1 MAATSGRG
9 EENWDK
15 IIKLCD
21 RIRDSYGATAMASA
35 LSSVMKRMKSGDASV
50 QQQAVTV
57 SHYITSIYLLGVCVC
72 VLDVHMVG
80 LLSIWVEY
88 NIH

>member
-21 RIRDSYGATAMASA
+21 RIRESYGPTAMSSA
-35 LSSVMKRMKSGDASV
+35 LGSVMKRMKTGDASV

-57 SHYITSIYLLGVCVC
+57 SYEFRCIRCVCIYVCLGVGQFSTYAC
-72 VLDVHMVG
+72 
-80 LLSIWVEY
+80 SK
-88 NIH
+88 